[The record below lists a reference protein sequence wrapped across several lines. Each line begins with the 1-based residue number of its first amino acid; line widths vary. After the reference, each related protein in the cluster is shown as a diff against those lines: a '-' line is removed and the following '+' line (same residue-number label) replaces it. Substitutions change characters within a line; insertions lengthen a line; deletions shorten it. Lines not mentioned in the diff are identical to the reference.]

1 MYLIMA
7 RSIYK
12 PLLVNQNISI
22 ATIGSHCALQLMKGA
37 KDEGF
42 KTFLVCKKDRMSLY
56 RRFKFIDQIFEIEGN
71 SGPLSKECQEYLKEN
86 GCILIP
92 HGSLIAYSDSD
103 YIEQLSVP
111 IFGNK
116 WILRW
121 EADRYLKQELMT
133 KAGLTV
139 PQAVRSKY
147 DIDRLCIVKL
157 HGAAGGR
164 GYFLAW
170 NKETFEKGALNL
182 IHQNVITSEDDLY
195 IQEYV
200 MGVPVYLHY
209 FYSAINHEIE
219 FLGVDRRYETDID
232 GLGRVPASHQL
243 GIGIQTS
250 SYNVIGN
257 FPLVLRESLLES
269 VFSMGE
275 NFVQAAKQLI
285 PPGMIGPFCLEGV
298 CDAMGNFITFEFS
311 ARIVAGTNLYVMG
324 SPYSSLIYDDP
335 MSMGRRIALEIKNAQ
350 NTAMNVIIT

>member
-1 MYLIMA
+1 L
-7 RSIYK
+7 R
-12 PLLVNQNISI
+12 I

-42 KTFLVCKKDRMSLY
+42 KTVLICKKERKSLY
-56 RRFKFIDQIFEIEGN
+56 RRFKFVDEIFEIEQN
-71 SGPLSKECQEYLKEN
+71 SETISSECQEYLKEN

-92 HGSLIAYSDSD
+92 HGSLVAYSDID
-103 YIEQLSVP
+103 YIEHLSVP

-121 EADRYLKQELMT
+121 EADRNLKQELMSS
-133 KAGLTV
+133 AGLTT
-139 PQAVRSKY
+139 PQPVKSKH

-170 NKETFEKGALNL
+170 NRETFEKGALDL
-182 IHQNVITSEDDLY
+182 LKQNVIKSEDDLY

-200 MGVPVYLHY
+200 RGVPVYLHY
-209 FYSAINHEIE
+209 FYSAINNEIE

-232 GLGRVPASHQL
+232 GLGRIPASHQL

-257 FPLVLRESLLES
+257 FPLVLRESLLGK

-275 NFVQAAKQLI
+275 DFVRAAKQLV

-298 CDAMGNFITFEFS
+298 CDALGNFVTFEFS
-311 ARIVAGTNLYVMG
+311 ARIVAGTNLYIMG
-324 SPYSSLIYDDP
+324 SPYSCLIYDDP

-350 NTAMNVIIT
+350 NNADMKNILT

>member
-1 MYLIMA
+1 MLSQDIC
-7 RSIYK
+7 
-12 PLLVNQNISI
+12 I

-42 KTFLVCKKDRMSLY
+42 KTLLVCKKDRASLY
-56 RRFKFIDQIFEIEGN
+56 KRFKFIDEIFEIEQN
-71 SGPLSKECQEYLKEN
+71 SEPLSIECQEYLKGN

-92 HGSLIAYSDSD
+92 HGSLIAYSDINS
-103 YIEQLSVP
+103 IEQLSVP

-121 EADRYLKQELMT
+121 EADRNLKQELMIR
-133 KAGLTV
+133 AGLNT
-139 PQAVRSKY
+139 PKAVKSKHE
-147 DIDRLCIVKL
+147 IDRLCIVKL

-170 NKETFEKGALNL
+170 NKETFEKGALDL
-182 IHQNVITSEDDLY
+182 IKQNIIAREDDLY

-200 MGVPVYLHY
+200 RGVPVYLHY
-209 FYSAINHEIE
+209 FYSAINNEIE
-219 FLGVDRRYETDID
+219 FLGADRRYETDID
-232 GLGRVPASHQL
+232 GLGRIPASHQI

-257 FPLVLRESLLES
+257 FPLVLRESLLGS

-275 NFVQAAKQLI
+275 HFVEAAKQVV

-298 CDAMGNFITFEFS
+298 CDPFGNFVTFEFS

-324 SPYSSLIYDDP
+324 SPYSSLLYDDP

-350 NTAMNVIIT
+350 KNTDLKVILT

>member
-1 MYLIMA
+1 M
-7 RSIYK
+7 R
-12 PLLVNQNISI
+12 I

-42 KTFLVCKKDRMSLY
+42 KTVLICKKERKSLY
-56 RRFKFIDQIFEIEGN
+56 RRFKFVDEIFEIEQN
-71 SGPLSKECQEYLKEN
+71 SETISSECQEYLKEN

-92 HGSLIAYSDSD
+92 HGSLIAYSDID

-121 EADRYLKQELMT
+121 EADRNLKQELMSS
-133 KAGLTV
+133 AGLTT
-139 PQAVRSKY
+139 PQPVKSKH

-170 NKETFEKGALNL
+170 NRETFEKGALDL
-182 IHQNVITSEDDLY
+182 LKQNVIKSEDDLY

-200 MGVPVYLHY
+200 RGVPVYLHY
-209 FYSAINHEIE
+209 FYSAINKEIE

-232 GLGRVPASHQL
+232 GLGRIPASHQL
-243 GIGIQTS
+243 GIGIKTS

-257 FPLVLRESLLES
+257 FPLVLRESLLGK

-275 NFVQAAKQLI
+275 DFVRAAKQLV

-298 CDAMGNFITFEFS
+298 CDAQGNFVTFEFS
-311 ARIVAGTNLYVMG
+311 ARIVAGTNLYIMG
-324 SPYSSLIYDDP
+324 SPYSCLIYDDP

-350 NTAMNVIIT
+350 NSADMKNILT

>member
-1 MYLIMA
+1 M
-7 RSIYK
+7 R
-12 PLLVNQNISI
+12 
-22 ATIGSHCALQLMKGA
+22 
-37 KDEGF
+37 
-42 KTFLVCKKDRMSLY
+42 
-56 RRFKFIDQIFEIEGN
+56 
-71 SGPLSKECQEYLKEN
+71 
-86 GCILIP
+86 
-92 HGSLIAYSDSD
+92 YSDID

-121 EADRYLKQELMT
+121 EADRNLKQELMIG
-133 KAGLTV
+133 AGLTT
-139 PQAVRSKY
+139 PQAVKSKH
-147 DIDRLCIVKL
+147 DINRLCIVKL
-157 HGAAGGR
+157 HGAAGGK

-170 NKETFEKGALNL
+170 NRETFEKGALDL
-182 IHQNVITSEDDLY
+182 IRQNVIKSEDELY

-200 MGVPVYLHY
+200 KGVPVYLHY
-209 FYSAINHEIE
+209 FYSAINNEIE

-232 GLGRVPASHQL
+232 GLGRIPASHQL
-243 GIGIQTS
+243 GLGIETS

-257 FPLVLRESLLES
+257 FPLVLRESLLGK

-275 NFVQAAKQLI
+275 DFVRAAKRLV

-298 CDAMGNFITFEFS
+298 CDALGNFVTFEFS

-350 NTAMNVIIT
+350 KNTDLKNILT

>member
-1 MYLIMA
+1 
-7 RSIYK
+7 
-12 PLLVNQNISI
+12 
-22 ATIGSHCALQLMKGA
+22 MKGA

-42 KTFLVCKKDRMSLY
+42 KTFLVCKKDRTSLY
-56 RRFKFIDQIFEIEGN
+56 KRFKFIDEILEVEQN
-71 SGPLSKECQEYLKEN
+71 SEPLSEESQDFLLEN
-86 GCILIP
+86 DCILIP
-92 HGSLIAYSDSD
+92 HGSLIAYSEIDD
-103 YIEQLSVP
+103 VEQLRVP

-121 EADRYLKQELMT
+121 EANRYLKEELMIR
-133 KAGLTV
+133 AGLATPQTV
-139 PQAVRSKY
+139 KSKY

-164 GYFLAW
+164 GYFLAS
-170 NKETFEKGALNL
+170 NRNTFEEGALDL
-182 IHQNVITSEDDLY
+182 INQNVIKSEDDLY

-209 FYSAINHEIE
+209 FYSAINNELE

-232 GLGRVPASHQL
+232 GLGRIPATHQL
-243 GIGIQTS
+243 GTGIQTS

-257 FPLVLRESLLES
+257 FPLVLRESLLGK
-269 VFSMGE
+269 VFSMGD
-275 NFVQAAKQLI
+275 NFVQAAKELI

-298 CDAMGNFITFEFS
+298 CDAAGNFVTFEFS

-350 NTAMNVIIT
+350 RNTDLNTILT

>member
-1 MYLIMA
+1 L
-7 RSIYK
+7 
-12 PLLVNQNISI
+12 SI

-42 KTFLVCKKDRMSLY
+42 RTILVCKKDRTSLY
-56 RRFKFIDQIFEIEGN
+56 KRFKFIDEIFEIEQ
-71 SGPLSKECQEYLKEN
+71 SSESISIKCQEYLKEN

-92 HGSLIAYSDSD
+92 HGSLIAYSDID

-111 IFGNK
+111 IFGNR

-121 EADRYLKQELMT
+121 EADRNLKQELMIN
-133 KAGLTV
+133 AGLATPLV
-139 PQAVRSKY
+139 VESKN

-170 NKETFEKGALNL
+170 NKETYEKGALNL
-182 IHQNVITSEDDLY
+182 INQNLIKSEDDLY

-200 MGVPVYLHY
+200 KGVPVYLHY
-209 FYSAINHEIE
+209 FYSSINNEIE

-232 GLGRVPASHQL
+232 GLGRIPASHQM
-243 GIGIQTS
+243 GAGIQNS

-257 FPLVLRESLLES
+257 FPLVIRESLLGK

-275 NFVQAAKQLI
+275 DFVRAAKQLV

-298 CDAMGNFITFEFS
+298 CDALGNFITFEFS

-335 MSMGRRIALEIKNAQ
+335 MSMGRRIALEIKNASN
-350 NTAMNVIIT
+350 NTNLKSILT